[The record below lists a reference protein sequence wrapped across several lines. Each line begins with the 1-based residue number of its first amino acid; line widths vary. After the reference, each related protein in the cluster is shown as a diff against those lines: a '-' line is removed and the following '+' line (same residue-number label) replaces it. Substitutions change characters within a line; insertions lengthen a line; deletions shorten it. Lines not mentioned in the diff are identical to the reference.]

1 MKRGTTCSEGLRSV
15 PESATLIDPPGRKDA
30 KAAVEVRNISKTY
43 LPSPPL
49 MRVLLRSSILSP
61 IVALNDVSLEV
72 EFGTIQTIVGP
83 NGAGK
88 STLFRILTGLTT
100 ATSGSASVCGFDVTN
115 QSFRVRR
122 LIGFHPA
129 DERTLLG
136 RHSCEE
142 NLLFHGRLQGI
153 PAGELRSRITDALEL
168 VGLRRHAK
176 SLALSLSSGMKA
188 RLQLARALLHRPRVL
203 ILDEPTGAL
212 DPIAAYQLLEIIKQ
226 ATSTHGIATLF
237 SSHRLEEIEALP
249 ERVLL
254 LNEGRVVYNGNLE
267 TLRGRYQEP
276 RLELRF
282 SSADEA
288 KTAAP
293 SLGSVRGV
301 EIVSAQGEMLVLRTA
316 VPMGELFRAA
326 DGALNGLVS
335 IGKVRVP
342 LRDFLAQLLSPDQPT
357 V

>member
-1 MKRGTTCSEGLRSV
+1 MHEAMTSV
-15 PESATLIDPPGRKDA
+15 GSPQRKEPR
-30 KAAVEVRNISKTY
+30 AVEVRNVSKTY

-49 MRVLLRSSILSP
+49 MRALLRSSIRSP
-61 IVALNDVSLEV
+61 VVALENVSLEV
-72 EFGTIQTIVGP
+72 DAGTIQTIVGP

-100 ATSGSASVCGFDVTN
+100 ATSGSASICGFDVTH

-153 PAGELRSRITDALEL
+153 PAYELRRRIEEALEL
-168 VGLRRHAK
+168 VGLQRQAT
-176 SLALSLSSGMKA
+176 SLALALSSGMKA

-212 DPIAAYQLLEIIKQ
+212 DPVAAYQLLEIIKQ
-226 ATSTHGIATLF
+226 ATRTYGIATLL

-249 ERVLL
+249 ERVML
-254 LNEGRVVYNGNLE
+254 LNEGQVVFNGNLE
-267 TLRGRYQEP
+267 ELRRRYHEP
-276 RLELRF
+276 RLEIRF
-282 SSADEA
+282 ASTAEAMAAAAD
-288 KTAAP
+288 
-293 SLGSVRGV
+293 LGSIHEV
-301 EIVSAQGEMLVLRTA
+301 EIISVQGDTIFLRTDLA
-316 VPMGELFRAA
+316 VEGLFRAA
-326 DGALNGLVS
+326 DGALNGLIS
-335 IGKVRVP
+335 FGKVRVP
-342 LRDFLAQLLSPDQPT
+342 LRDFLAQLLSPTQPSA
-357 V
+357 